1 MPVQTQEVP
10 KLAKPEGGYCSI
22 SVLTLGLLWW
32 CYTKGLLTLRAVRVG
47 LALFELR
54 IRRAAYVW
62 TEKRR
67 GNKVPD
73 FIPRYSAKEVGDYCG
88 LPEKRA
94 KAALAELQR
103 LGLLAEFSDSI
114 ILFASS
120 PEALALTPEQRAE
133 FRAWLAALTRRKRV
147 PIPRRILALAC
158 ESSAPA
164 LIAVIL
170 GVCLRCSWL
179 RPGEGFSFTG
189 RIACSWLARRFGIS
203 LRAIQQAKEHLV
215 GLGWI
220 ERKGNIN
227 RFGETVA
234 INPAWHRLV
243 ALPES
248 QGAGQGDLS
257 PESPPAP
264 LAGGQSAT
272 NPAGVDA
279 PAGTNPAGV
288 SLIRESLPSEEF
300 KDQRESRAD

>member
-32 CYTKGLLTLRAVRVG
+32 AYTKGLLTLRAVRVG

-67 GNKVPD
+67 GNQVPD
-73 FIPRYSAKEVGDYCG
+73 FIPRYSPKELGDYCG

-103 LGLLAEFSDSI
+103 LRLLVEFSESSI
-114 ILFASS
+114 LIASS
-120 PEALALTPEQRAE
+120 PESLALTPEQRSE
-133 FRAWLAALTRRKRV
+133 FRAWLAVLSKRKRV

-179 RPGEGFSFTG
+179 TPGEGFSLTG

-203 LRAIQQAKEHLV
+203 LRAVQQAKEHLV
-215 GLGWI
+215 CLGWI
-220 ERKGNIN
+220 ERRGNIN
-227 RFGETVA
+227 RFGKTVA
-234 INPAWHRLV
+234 INPTWHRLKT
-243 ALPES
+243 LPEIQGEPQKN
-248 QGAGQGDLS
+248 QGAGQGNL
-257 PESPPAP
+257 PPAADMP
-264 LAGGQSAT
+264 PTSLPEGGGAGTKS
-272 NPAGVDA
+272 AGVEA
-279 PAGTNPAGV
+279 
-288 SLIRESLPSEEF
+288 
-300 KDQRESRAD
+300 